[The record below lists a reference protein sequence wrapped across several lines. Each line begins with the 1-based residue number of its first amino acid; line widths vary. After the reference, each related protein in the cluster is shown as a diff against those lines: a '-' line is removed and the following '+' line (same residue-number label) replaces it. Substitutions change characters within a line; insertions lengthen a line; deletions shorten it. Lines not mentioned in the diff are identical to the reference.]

1 MIAIQTD
8 VGVMDN
14 VDDQEW
20 LQNLKKKLAS
30 KIAFTFALLQPIV
43 YPSAWDR
50 WKFRGKCNSESSTSN
65 KLKSMVSSSLRAYFI
80 NLNIRIQTNWY

>member
-43 YPSAWDR
+43 YPSA
-50 WKFRGKCNSESSTSN
+50 
-65 KLKSMVSSSLRAYFI
+65 
-80 NLNIRIQTNWY
+80 